1 MHRTLMTAAL
11 SLTLAIV
18 PLTSAHAATTVGLWH
33 MDETSGSIANDS
45 SGHNNDGKLQ
55 NIKFSSGAY
64 EFNGHNSRVLIP
76 DSSSL
81 DPGNSDI
88 TISLKVRFTVKPSRS
103 VHDYDLVRKGSSSYY
118 KIEITE
124 QGKARCQFHGSNGD
138 AGLVVGPNLADGKWH
153 TISCTKTSTKIS
165 GKADGASASHG
176 AHVGSISNGV
186 ALSLGGKASGT
197 QDLYQGFMDEVKIT
211 IG

>member
-1 MHRTLMTAAL
+1 
-11 SLTLAIV
+11 
-18 PLTSAHAATTVGLWH
+18 

-88 TISLKVRFTVKPSRS
+88 TISLKVRLTIKPSRS

-124 QGKARCQFHGSNGD
+124 QGRARCQFHGSSGE

-153 TISCTKTSTKIS
+153 TISCTKTSSNIS